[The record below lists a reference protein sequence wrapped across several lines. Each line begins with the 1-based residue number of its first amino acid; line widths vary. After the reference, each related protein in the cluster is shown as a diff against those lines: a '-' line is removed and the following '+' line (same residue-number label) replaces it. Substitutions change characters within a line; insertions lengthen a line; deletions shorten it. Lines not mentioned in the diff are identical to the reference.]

1 MLHLQPEEL
10 ELEYDR
16 ILEAINPNAP
26 DNIARFSYAEET
38 YKNEATVE
46 QTAFHFSDDGNVI
59 NKDTETAKLQRE
71 EEERKAEMDRAAE
84 VKKHDVEVGD
94 DNDDNDHK
102 QLHNQFNY
110 SQRATQTFNYP
121 QKEASVFT
129 EPPPSMLFEATAT
142 AWEIYDSYKT
152 MLAQQKKNAG
162 KQANSAPAPVKSN
175 DKKKED
181 EDETA
186 SSGPV
191 SLQSILQSEEFKK
204 SCGVVERMV
213 NQNTHDEIL
222 QDFKFW
228 DDDSDNF
235 KDVGSLLPLWKFEN
249 DKMKKKHV
257 TAVCWNTQYTDLF
270 AVGFGSYDFMKQ
282 GVGMINVY
290 SLKNPSCP
298 EFSFQTDSGVMSLDF
313 HPKHASLLA
322 VGLYDG
328 TVMIFDIRQTEP
340 IIQSTVKSGKHND
353 CVWQVYWQTDG
364 PAQSLNF
371 FSVSAD
377 GRVTSW
383 TMSKSELQHTDVM
396 LLKLESNNAASSNNS
411 NNDAAVTT
419 TTKVATEDTS
429 QSDDYLVGLAGGTC
443 IDFNKKQEHLFVV
456 GTEEGRIHLCSKAY
470 NSQFLKTY
478 EGHNMSVYS
487 VKWNYHHSNIFV
499 SASADWTVK
508 LWHKEYTRALMVCEL
523 GSSVGDVAWA
533 PYSST
538 VFAAVTDEGKVHV
551 YDLNVNK
558 HDSLC
563 DQLVVKK
570 AKLTHV
576 SFNPKE
582 NIILVGDDKGLVQ
595 TLKLSPNLRKIVK
608 PVENQSRADAEVAK
622 LNVIID
628 VAIKNFH

>member
-1 MLHLQPEEL
+1 MDLSKEEL
-10 ELEYDR
+10 EQEYDR

-46 QTAFHFSDDGNVI
+46 QTAMHFAEDGNLI
-59 NKDTETAKLQRE
+59 HKDTEEAKMQKE
-71 EEERKAEMDRAAE
+71 EEERRQSEHLRASE
-84 VKKHDVEVGD
+84 DKKHDSEAGEEGEEG
-94 DNDDNDHK
+94 DHK

-110 SQRATQTFNYP
+110 SQRATQTFNYT
-121 QKEASVFT
+121 QKEVFVFT
-129 EPPPSMLFEATAT
+129 EPPPSMDFSATAT
-142 AWEIYDSYKT
+142 AWEIYDSYKAVIA
-152 MLAQQKKNAG
+152 LQKKNAG
-162 KQANSAPAPVKSN
+162 KQNNAAAQTKS
-175 DKKKED
+175 DKKKDD
-181 EDETA
+181 EETETTPQPKNVNEIYA
-186 SSGPV
+186 LS
-191 SLQSILQSEEFKK
+191 EFKK
-204 SCGVVERMV
+204 SANVVERMV

-249 DKMKKKHV
+249 EKLKKKQV
-257 TAVCWNTQYTDLF
+257 TAICWNTQYSDLF
-270 AVGFGSYDFMKQ
+270 AVGFGSYNFMKQ

-290 SLKNPSCP
+290 SLKNPSFP
-298 EFSFQTDSGVMSLDF
+298 EFSFQTESGVMSLDF
-313 HPKHASLLA
+313 HPKHSSLLA

-328 TVMIFDIRQTEP
+328 TVMIFDIRQNQP
-340 IIQSTVKSGKHND
+340 IIQSTVKTGKHND

-383 TMSKSELQHTDVM
+383 TLSKSELQHTDVM
-396 LLKLESNNAASSNNS
+396 ILKVESASTSNAV
-411 NNDAAVTT
+411 DAAVSAPM
-419 TTKVATEDTS
+419 KQSEESS
-429 QSDDYLVGLAGGTC
+429 QDEYLVGLAGGTC

-470 NSQFLKTY
+470 NSQYLKTY
-478 EGHNMSVYS
+478 EGHNMSVYA
-487 VKWNYHHSNIFV
+487 VKWNYYHSSVFI

-508 LWHKEYTRALMVCEL
+508 LWHKDHTRALMVCEL

-533 PYSST
+533 PYSAT

-576 SFNPKE
+576 AFNPKE
-582 NIILVGDDKGLVQ
+582 YILLIGDDKGLTQ
-595 TLKLSPNLRKIVK
+595 TMKLSPNLRKITK
-608 PVENQSRADAEVAK
+608 LAENQSRADAEVAK
-622 LNVIID
+622 LNSLID